1 MTFKQTILLKHEH
14 GITAQWQSDDYS
26 WMAVATYYEQEV
38 EGTNVDG
45 EKVVVKRWVLG
56 NCSGPW
62 TGISADGK
70 SLTIIPGY
78 EKEKENVSGTATV
91 ILTCLNATVGGEEA
105 LKSIWTG
112 PTIGF

>member
-1 MTFKQTILLKHEH
+1 MTFKQTVLLKHEH
-14 GITAQWQSDDYS
+14 GITAQWQSDDWT
-26 WMAVATYYEQEV
+26 WMAIATYYEQEV

-45 EKVVVKRWVLG
+45 ETVTVKRWVLG

-62 TGISADGK
+62 TGISEDGK
-70 SLTIIPGY
+70 TLTIVPGY
-78 EKEKENVSGTATV
+78 EKERDFISGQATL
-91 ILTCLNATVGGEEA
+91 ILTCISATVGGEKA